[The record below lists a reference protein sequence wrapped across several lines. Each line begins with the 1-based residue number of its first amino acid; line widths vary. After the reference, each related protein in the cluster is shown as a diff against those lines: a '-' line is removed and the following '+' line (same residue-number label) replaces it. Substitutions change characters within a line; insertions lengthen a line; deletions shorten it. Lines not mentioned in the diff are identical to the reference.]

1 MRGRGEGDERFLH
14 SVNQDACFALLGVEI
29 SCFVC
34 FSFENRAK
42 LCYYLLSKY
51 FALIFS
57 QTRCHFVS
65 AILKTGGIICELEHK
80 FDIIWQN
87 WERC

>member
-1 MRGRGEGDERFLH
+1 MTGRGEGGGRLPH
-14 SVNQDACFALLGVEI
+14 SVHQDACFTLLGVEI

-34 FSFENRAK
+34 FSFDKRAK
-42 LCYYLLSKY
+42 HCYYLLSKY

-57 QTRCHFVS
+57 QKRCHFVS

-80 FDIIWQN
+80 FGII
-87 WERC
+87 